1 MKRHLSFIRAC
12 AFVFLSCWTA
22 GTVFASEIK
31 WYSAEEGLLLG
42 KKEGKKV
49 FMNFYADWC
58 SYCKQME
65 QTTFKDSRVVGA
77 LNNKF
82 IAVRVNTETNKEIA
96 QQYFVRGLPTSW
108 FLTETGEKIS
118 NIPGYVEPE
127 MLLNILGYIGENKYH
142 TMSFKSY
149 LESRQSR

>member
-1 MKRHLSFIRAC
+1 MKHRLVIIC
-12 AFVFLSCWTA
+12 IVTFVFLFSLTERP
-22 GTVFASEIK
+22 VFANEIK

-58 SYCKQME
+58 NYCKQME
-65 QTTFKDSRVVGA
+65 ATTFKDYRVVGA
-77 LNNKF
+77 LNSKF
-82 IAVRVNTETNKEIA
+82 IAVRVNTEKNKEIA

-118 NIPGYVEPE
+118 NLPGYVEPE
-127 MLLNILGYIGENKYH
+127 MLLKILSYIGEDKYQSI
-142 TMSFKSY
+142 SFKTY
-149 LESRQSR
+149 LESQ